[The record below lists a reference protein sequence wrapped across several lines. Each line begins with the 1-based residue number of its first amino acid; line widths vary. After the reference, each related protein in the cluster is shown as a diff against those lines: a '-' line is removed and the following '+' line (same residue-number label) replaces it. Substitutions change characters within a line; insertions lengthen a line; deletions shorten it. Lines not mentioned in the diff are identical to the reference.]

1 VYGKQDT
8 SWIVTWG
15 PTYRDAKGN
24 PRAHLVMVGM
34 VEQAG
39 TGARAA
45 GPMLKRIW
53 DGVFGVGQKSVLPGG
68 KAPTRL
74 PHIAPQTR
82 VASR

>member
-1 VYGKQDT
+1 
-8 SWIVTWG
+8 
-15 PTYRDAKGN
+15 
-24 PRAHLVMVGM
+24 MVGM